1 MNMEQALQTYIAE
14 SRSLLAEMEASL
26 MALESDPANEDM
38 IASVFR
44 AAHTIKGSAGLF
56 GLDAVVAF
64 THVCENVLDRVR
76 DGTIGLS
83 DELIEILLACGDH
96 ISSLIDMVERADE
109 QLNDAQTAEGER
121 LMLALCGYAGE
132 CVATPGVAT
141 PDLATA
147 DDVRWEGA
155 IERGDALAVENDL
168 WQISVQFGSEVLR
181 NGMDPASFIRY
192 LASIGRIA
200 TVAIGTRRVPSLGA
214 IDPESCYLDF
224 EIGVAG
230 IADKKTVED
239 VFEFVRED
247 CQLKIQ
253 PPHSYASRQAQQIQ
267 GVSGDAEMLGEILTE
282 AGALTSVELSA
293 ALVLQDGAISASRA
307 AAPLGQILVGQGMV
321 EDQVVNVALEKQR
334 QIREQKAQA
343 AKFIRVNAEKLDELI
358 NLVGELVIAGSAA
371 TLLAQR
377 LGDGQMQ
384 EATAVISRFVEE
396 IREDALQLRM
406 VAIGETFNRFH
417 RMVRDTSRE
426 LSKDIR
432 LEISGADTE
441 LDKTVIEKIGDPL
454 THLVRNAMDHGIE
467 AAPVRAA
474 SGKPARG
481 AIRLN
486 AYHDSGSI
494 VIEVSD
500 DGGGLSRDRIYAKG
514 IERGLVAPGSVMSDR
529 DVFNL
534 IFEPGFSTAAKVS
547 NLSGRGV
554 GMDVVKRNIQALR
567 GTVDMDSQEGR
578 GTTVRIR
585 LPLTLAIIDGFLVGV
600 GGASYVIP
608 LDTVIEC
615 VEVSELDHAASEER
629 SYINLR
635 GEVLPYMRL
644 RDQFALGGAPGRR
657 ENVVVVQ
664 YGDSRAGIVVDE
676 LMGEFQTVIKP
687 LAKMFSGVQGISGST
702 ILGTGSVALILD
714 VPSLIQAAA
723 KRDGAQ
729 QFA

>member
-14 SRSLLAEMEASL
+14 SRSLLAEMEEAL
-26 MALESDPANEDM
+26 MALEGDPANEDM

-56 GLDAVVAF
+56 GLDKVVAF

-76 DGTIGLS
+76 EGTISL
-83 DELIEILLACGDH
+83 DNNLNETLLACCDH
-96 ISSLIDMVERADE
+96 ISSLIDMVERADDR
-109 QLNDAQTAEGER
+109 LTDAQTAEGER
-121 LMLALCGYAGE
+121 LMLELCSCAGE
-132 CVATPGVAT
+132 CVASPGVAMSE
-141 PDLATA
+141 PAQ
-147 DDVRWEGA
+147 WEDS
-155 IERGDALAVENDL
+155 IERGDALAVEEDL
-168 WQISVQFGSEVLR
+168 WRISVQFGPDVLR

-192 LASIGRIA
+192 LASIGRIV
-200 TVAIGTRRVPSLGA
+200 TVGVDTRRLPALGA

-224 EIGVAG
+224 EISVAG

-253 PPHSYASRQAQQIQ
+253 PPQSYASRQAQQIQ

-293 ALVLQDGAISASRA
+293 ALVLQDSAKSERSEEA
-307 AAPLGQILVGQGMV
+307 QLGRILVGQGMV
-321 EDQVVNVALEKQR
+321 EDEVVNVALEKQK
-334 QIREQKAQA
+334 QIREQKVQA

-358 NLVGELVIAGSAA
+358 NLVGELVIAGSSA

-377 LGDGQMQ
+377 LGDGPMQ

-406 VAIGETFNRFH
+406 VAVGETFSRFH

-426 LSKDIR
+426 LGKDIR
-432 LEISGADTE
+432 LDISGADTE

-474 SGKPARG
+474 NGKPARG
-481 AIRLN
+481 SIRLN

-514 IERGLVAPGSVMSDR
+514 IERGLVTPGTAMTDR
-529 DVFNL
+529 EVFSL
-534 IFEPGFSTAAKVS
+534 IFEPGFSTAEKVS

-554 GMDVVKRNIQALR
+554 GMDVVRRNIQALR
-567 GTVDMDSQEGR
+567 GTVDMDSHEGL

-600 GGASYVIP
+600 GGASYVVP
-608 LDTVIEC
+608 LDTVVEC
-615 VEVSELDHAASEER
+615 VEVSELDRAASEDR
-629 SYINLR
+629 NYINLR

-644 RDQFALGGAPGRR
+644 RDQFQLGGVAGRR

-687 LAKMFSGVQGISGST
+687 LAKMFSAVKGISGST

-723 KRDGAQ
+723 QRDSAQ